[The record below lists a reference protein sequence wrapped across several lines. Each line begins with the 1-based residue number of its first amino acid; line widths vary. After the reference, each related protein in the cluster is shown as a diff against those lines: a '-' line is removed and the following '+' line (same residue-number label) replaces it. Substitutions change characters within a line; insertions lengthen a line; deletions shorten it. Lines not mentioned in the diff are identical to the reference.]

1 MTRSL
6 TIAALAAL
14 LAVPAAQAE
23 ARARHATAK
32 AQPSAALK
40 ARQNVMNDFNARMS
54 RLDALMSVPST
65 SSVRARSAEAGR

>member
-14 LAVPAAQAE
+14 FAVPAAQAE

-32 AQPSAALK
+32 AQPSAAIK

-54 RLDALMSVPST
+54 RLDALMGVPST

>member
-54 RLDALMSVPST
+54 RLDALMGVPST

>member
-1 MTRSL
+1 MIRTL

-14 LAVPAAQAE
+14 LALPAAQAE
-23 ARARHATAK
+23 ARARHTPAK
-32 AQPSAALK
+32 AQPSAAIK

-54 RLDALMSVPST
+54 RLDALMGVPST